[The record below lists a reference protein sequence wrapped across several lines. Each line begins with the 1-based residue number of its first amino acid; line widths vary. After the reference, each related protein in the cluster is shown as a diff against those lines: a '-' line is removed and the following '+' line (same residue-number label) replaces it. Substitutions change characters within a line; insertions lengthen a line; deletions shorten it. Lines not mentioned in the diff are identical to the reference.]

1 MGPKQDHPALGFV
14 RVTTL
19 SIYTFAR
26 ARGPDWIGFHDTH
39 FAKCHFWNVRFRTF
53 DTFFQNVSGPNLAM
67 VRKWVI
73 FDPQNGPKMAPGNG
87 PHFQAIPGPS
97 LGPQIGPTAPKGV
110 PRQGSKYGP
119 ILAPKMVPKW
129 TNFRPPKWGVQNG
142 HILSTFWQDPIRSPD
157 GSRDPGPRK
166 ITQGAF
172 FVLMPLDPKIGMCPK
187 MGSGR
192 PK

>member
-1 MGPKQDHPALGFV
+1 MGTHFWVYLYPHSWGWIPCYGRPGAPRMGPKQDHPALGFV

-119 ILAPKMVPKW
+119 ILAPKMVP
-129 TNFRPPKWGVQNG
+129 NGPILDPQNG
-142 HILSTFWQDPIRSPD
+142 VSKMDTF
-157 GSRDPGPRK
+157 
-166 ITQGAF
+166 
-172 FVLMPLDPKIGMCPK
+172 
-187 MGSGR
+187 
-192 PK
+192 